1 MAAVFIALGF
11 TTSGVAKIPPED
23 TADEVPELVEDSPD
37 ELIELE
43 IAELVGTELVVAD
56 AELIL
61 LRDWLFDCTEADSF
75 SSSSSSSSSFSTSFT
90 ASATVFIDVTR
101 SVAVSVV

>member
-1 MAAVFIALGF
+1 MAAVFTALGF
-11 TTSGVAKIPPED
+11 TTLGVAKIPPED

-43 IAELVGTELVVAD
+43 MAELVGIELVVAD

-61 LRDWLFDCTEADSF
+61 LRDWLFDCTEVDSF
-75 SSSSSSSSSFSTSFT
+75 SSSSSSSFSTSST
-90 ASATVFIDVTR
+90 ASATVFINVTR